1 MNTVRLVLPTALLL
15 YFLWRSRRQR
25 VFLLGLPFLMNMY
38 FSVFFDSL
46 KPNWVPSAWQ
56 PADHM
61 MLWLVVTWI
70 VYFDLVLP
78 WRRRTVRE
86 RRVFGPRLSAPEEV
100 VLVGF
105 MAYALFKV
113 GTTAV
118 HHMDLGTAIGEA
130 RIPLYMF
137 AGYLLLRGILCHAA
151 RKETVDL
158 LAAVVV
164 VNSVAAGLYVLHQG
178 LHLYIYAGMVE
189 YQYIVVNG
197 EILTRSFYFM
207 PQYLPLAVGLC
218 VARRKWNLFWV
229 GVFAVNLAAIWL
241 SYTRALI
248 GVVVVEIAVILAMR
262 LLKQGDVWRAVKRGL
277 QIAVILVVF
286 VGTAFVLLPTQ
297 SAYLMSRL
305 TETTSQGS
313 ARTDSNLEYRFIWW
327 RTTIEW
333 LGGENRLSGV
343 GFPSS
348 AQDVRVTDIA
358 VMAPDIMWVPVLWSM
373 GLLGVAGLAGLFAVI
388 LWRAA
393 SLSLTSGGDA
403 ALLSTA
409 LTGWILAVVLLG
421 LREWVIYDP
430 WHTPLALSFFALL
443 TAETQRQRTEA
454 RQRTV
459 VVSDDRVAIVGVR
472 PESFRQEEGRSP

>member
-1 MNTVRLVLPTALLL
+1 MKN
-15 YFLWRSRRQR
+15 
-25 VFLLGLPFLMNMY
+25 
-38 FSVFFDSL
+38 
-46 KPNWVPSAWQ
+46 VP
-56 PADHM
+56 
-61 MLWLVVTWI
+61 
-70 VYFDLVLP
+70 LP
-78 WRRRTVRE
+78 W
-86 RRVFGPRLSAPEEV
+86 
-100 VLVGF
+100 
-105 MAYALFKV
+105 
-113 GTTAV
+113 
-118 HHMDLGTAIGEA
+118 
-130 RIPLYMF
+130 
-137 AGYLLLRGILCHAA
+137 
-151 RKETVDL
+151 
-158 LAAVVV
+158 
-164 VNSVAAGLYVLHQG
+164 
-178 LHLYIYAGMVE
+178 
-189 YQYIVVNG
+189 
-197 EILTRSFYFM
+197 SF
-207 PQYLPLAVGLC
+207 
-218 VARRKWNLFWV
+218 
-229 GVFAVNLAAIWL
+229 
-241 SYTRALI
+241 
-248 GVVVVEIAVILAMR
+248 ILAMR